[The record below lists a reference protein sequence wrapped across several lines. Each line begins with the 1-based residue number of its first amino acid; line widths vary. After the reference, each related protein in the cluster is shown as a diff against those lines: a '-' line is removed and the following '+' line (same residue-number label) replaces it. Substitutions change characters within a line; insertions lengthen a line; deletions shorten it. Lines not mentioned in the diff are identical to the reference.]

1 MGLASSSAKS
11 LACEDGARVRVRRL
25 LDTPI
30 AVVGASAVELFLE
43 AAPGSGRAMQAGPRD
58 YLEGFTA
65 GRRALL
71 ERATG
76 FAIQGVH
83 ARNGDL
89 LSVSFEGV
97 PHVFRVASLSPCR
110 EHPGTT
116 AGGAAGSI
124 AKEDGAVVGDD
135 VRVSMAGLSIS
146 DEPAGAPVSVVGS
159 HSACI
164 NNIPKEGISVEDQL
178 LPDQRIAV
186 TEESPAKTVP
196 ENEPVA
202 EEDEEEEEKALGD
215 EADAANSVRE
225 RLEAFYREHNP
236 EKLGSV
242 PHILA
247 KYAGREDDLFAKL
260 ERMYGP
266 TSLRAV
272 TSGGVSGRIER
283 DSGRPAEPPSPA
295 PRQQPCPRDS
305 IRGGNSQTPVGE
317 QHTYRS
323 PAGKGEEGSMLRSW
337 GSNEVLWLISSNTS
351 IELTAADGENTRAPE
366 DTPLKNYLRAIPA
379 AMTTVDATCSQAVPS
394 EKSDWSS
401 VGGLSSQIKQLREA
415 IQLPLKS
422 PEVLRRYG
430 VRPPRGVLLH
440 GPPGTGKTTLAR
452 AAAAA
457 CGCHVIVVNGSELMS
472 R

>member
-1 MGLASSSAKS
+1 M
-11 LACEDGARVRVRRL
+11 
-25 LDTPI
+25 DTPVTI
-30 AVVGASAVELFLE
+30 FGASVVELCLE
-43 AAPGSGRAMQAGPRD
+43 VGPGSSRAMQAGPLD
-58 YLEGFTA
+58 YLERLTA

-83 ARNGDL
+83 ARKGDL

-97 PHVFRVASLSPCR
+97 PHLFRVASLRPCR
-110 EHPGTT
+110 EHPGAT
-116 AGGAAGSI
+116 AGGAAAT
-124 AKEDGAVVGDD
+124 AKEAGAVVG
-135 VRVSMAGLSIS
+135 MAGLSIS
-146 DEPAGAPVSVVGS
+146 DEPAGAPMVSTAEG
-159 HSACI
+159 HRACI
-164 NNIPKEGISVEDQL
+164 KNTPKEIFSVEDQMF
-178 LPDQRIAV
+178 PDQSIAV
-186 TEESPAKTVP
+186 AGDPPAKLVP
-196 ENEPVA
+196 EKEPVA
-202 EEDEEEEEKALGD
+202 EEEALGD
-215 EADAANSVRE
+215 EADAASSVHE

-236 EKLGSV
+236 DKLGSV
-242 PHILA
+242 PRILA

-266 TSLRAV
+266 TSIRAA
-272 TSGGVSGRIER
+272 TSGGISVRSER
-283 DSGRPAEPPSPA
+283 DSGRPAEPPSRTPGQSSC
-295 PRQQPCPRDS
+295 RGDS
-305 IRGGNSQTPVGE
+305 IRGGNSQTLVRE
-317 QHTYRS
+317 QDTYRS
-323 PAGKGEEGSMLRSW
+323 PGCKGDEGDMLRSW
-337 GSNEVLWLISSNTS
+337 GSSEALWLIGSDTS
-351 IELTAADGENTRAPE
+351 IELTAADAENTRPS
-366 DTPLKNYLRAIPA
+366 DDISRQSVVRAMPA
-379 AMTTVDATCSQAVPS
+379 ATTTVDETCSQDGGGETPS
-394 EKSDWSS
+394 NNGDWSS